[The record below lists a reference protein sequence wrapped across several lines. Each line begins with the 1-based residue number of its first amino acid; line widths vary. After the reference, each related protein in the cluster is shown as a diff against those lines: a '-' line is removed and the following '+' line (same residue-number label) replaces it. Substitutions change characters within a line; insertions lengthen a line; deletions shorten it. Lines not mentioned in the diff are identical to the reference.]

1 MKVTRRK
8 VSRVTGVEVDEVIV
22 DGPVAELSG
31 GFGRP
36 LVAKLERTR
45 SGLSGRFPVFVEMT
59 VPEAIRLLSQVDNA
73 TLVSALGAGD
83 TIDLVSS
90 LTRLE
95 AYYRKEEEDEEEV

>member
-1 MKVTRRK
+1 MKITRRRI
-8 VSRVTGVEVDEVIV
+8 SRITGVEVDDLLAE
-22 DGPVAELSG
+22 GPVAELSG

-36 LVAKLERTR
+36 LVAKIKE
-45 SGLSGRFPVFVEMT
+45 GQGRPVPEVRVEMT

-95 AYYRKEEEDEEEV
+95 AHYRREERDEEKV